1 MTIAH
6 NYLRTRV
13 RTRAI
18 ADNYRLLCRHGGHV
32 IPVIKADAYG
42 HGLLPVAKALTE
54 AGADTFAIG
63 SVAEGAAL
71 RQAQPSATILSLVGP
86 VLPEDDELVLA
97 HRLVPFV
104 HDFGQLDRLAALS
117 AKTSRPF
124 GVALKFDTGMA
135 RLGFTE
141 ADLPRLIAR
150 LKDIPGLTV
159 RFVASHLATGDTPED
174 FDFVAEQGRR
184 FDTDCQALRQA
195 GYDFEA
201 SLCNSAGILAHARPD
216 WPARRAGVALY
227 GVNPFLGTA
236 KESLGEGLLPAMET
250 TTRIVSVHDLPK
262 GRSISYG
269 RTFIADRDMRVA
281 IVAAGY
287 ADAYSRS
294 LSNTGFMCLA
304 GRRVPIVG
312 RVCMQLTA
320 VDVSTVPDVAPGNS
334 IHLLGGE
341 GSGAIAATDLAEWWG
356 TISYEVFCLFGLNA
370 REYVDWSEEKTRKMP
385 PAAGG
390 MMPPDPSTGRWEGG
404 GNTVAHRN

>member
-13 RTRAI
+13 RPRAI
-18 ADNYRLLCRHGGHV
+18 ADNYRLLRRHGGHV

-42 HGLLPVAKALTE
+42 HGLVPVARALAA

-71 RQAQPSATILSLVGP
+71 RQDQPGATIVSLLGP
-86 VLPEDDELVLA
+86 VLPEDDEGVLA
-97 HRLVPFV
+97 NDLVPFI

-117 AKTSRPF
+117 AKTSRLF
-124 GVALKFDTGMA
+124 SVALKFDTGMA

-150 LKDIPGLTV
+150 LKDIPGLSV
-159 RFVASHLATGDTPED
+159 RFVASHLATGDMPGD

-216 WPARRAGVALY
+216 WPARRAGIALY
-227 GVNPFLGTA
+227 GVNPFLGTD
-236 KESLGEGLLPAMET
+236 KEALGQGLVPAMET
-250 TTRIVSVHDLPK
+250 STRIVSVHDLPR
-262 GRSISYG
+262 GHSISYG
-269 RTFIADRDMRVA
+269 RTFMADRDMRVA

-287 ADAYSRS
+287 ADAYSRG

-304 GRRVPIVG
+304 GHRVPIVG

-320 VDVSTVPDVAPGNS
+320 VDVSAVPDVRPGDP
-334 IHLLGGE
+334 IHLLGGQGE
-341 GSGAIAATDLAEWWG
+341 AAISATDLAEWWG
-356 TISYEVFCLFGLNA
+356 TISYEVFCLFGLNE
-370 REYVDWSEEKTRKMP
+370 REYVE
-385 PAAGG
+385 
-390 MMPPDPSTGRWEGG
+390 
-404 GNTVAHRN
+404 